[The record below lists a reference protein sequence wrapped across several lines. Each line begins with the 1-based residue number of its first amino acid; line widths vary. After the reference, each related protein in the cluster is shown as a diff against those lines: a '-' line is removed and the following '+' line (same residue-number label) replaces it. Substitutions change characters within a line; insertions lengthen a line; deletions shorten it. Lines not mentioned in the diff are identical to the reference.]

1 MLIYS
6 QIIGILMVV
15 IFPKFGRPLDE
26 HEKLIE
32 TCSKDVQDGLAVLD
46 YSSKIY
52 DDVNLSNKGILM
64 ILVPLY
70 VMALMMVGVTLFY
83 ISFFKCNYQRRRQ
96 H

>member
-32 TCSKDVQDGLAVLD
+32 TCSKDLQDRLVVLD

-52 DDVNLSNKGILM
+52 AHLIIQKKYFLM

-70 VMALMMVGVTLFY
+70 AMALIMVGVTIFY
-83 ISFFKCNYQRRRQ
+83 ITCFKCKYKRQRQ